1 MASCVV
7 MSVRTMIFDFD
18 GTIADTFDAA
28 VAVLNQLAD
37 EFGYRRATPEEMAEI
52 TSLGLRE
59 LVDRVGLSW
68 HRVPAL
74 AVRVRQEMSR
84 SMHSIAPCRG
94 VVPALEAL
102 RARGVGHGM
111 LTSNK
116 RENVD
121 KFLAQQPALQFDFIS
136 ASSGLFS
143 KERRLKRLLAAQRLK
158 LAETCYVGDEV
169 RDIEAARALGMRS
182 VAVTWGFSSA
192 QLLAASHPDHLIAD
206 PHELLALV

>member
-1 MASCVV
+1 

-18 GTIADTFDAA
+18 GTIADTFQSA

-37 EFGYRRATPEEMAEI
+37 EFGYRRASPEEMAEL

-84 SMHSIAPCRG
+84 QMHMIAPCRG
-94 VVPALEAL
+94 VVGALGAL
-102 RARGVGHGM
+102 RARGVGIGI
-111 LTSNK
+111 LTSNN
-116 RENVD
+116 RDNVE
-121 KFLAQQPALQFDFIS
+121 KFLATQPDLRFDFIS
-136 ASSGLFS
+136 AGSGLFS
-143 KERRLKRLLAAQRLK
+143 KQRRLKRLLATQH
-158 LAETCYVGDEV
+158 LALQETCYVGDEV
-169 RDIEAARALGMRS
+169 RDIEAARALGMRA

-192 QLLAASHPDHLIAD
+192 QLLAASSPDHLIAD
-206 PHELLALV
+206 PSELFALV

>member
-1 MASCVV
+1 
-7 MSVRTMIFDFD
+7 MIFDFD

-37 EFGYRRATPEEMAEI
+37 EFGYRPAEPEEMAQL

-59 LVDRVGLSW
+59 LVDRIGLSW

-84 SMHSIAPCRG
+84 KMHEIAPCAG
-94 VVPALEAL
+94 VVPALAAL
-102 RARGVGHGM
+102 RARGVRIGI

-116 RENVD
+116 RENVE
-121 KFLAQQPALQFDFIS
+121 KFLVQQPDLGFDFIS

-143 KERRLKRLLAAQRLK
+143 KERRLKRLLATQRLV

-169 RDIEAARALGMRS
+169 RDIEAARALGMRA
-182 VAVTWGFSSA
+182 VAVTWGFSAA

-206 PHELLALV
+206 PSELLALV